1 MTTRIARF
9 ALLAAAL
16 AVYPTLT
23 SVAADKDKET
33 KPLPRKPGTFIT
45 AEEAGPDFAVQ
56 GEYEGEIAGKGKL
69 GAQVVALGDGKF
81 DVYFLTGGLPG
92 AGWDKKGRVKV
103 AAKTE
108 GGKTAI
114 SSKEFSGSITEG
126 ALSGKNEGGD
136 AFTLKRVV
144 RESPAAGAKPPE
156 GATIL
161 FDGTST
167 DAFGGGKIAEEKLLF
182 RGVNSKKPFGA
193 GKYHFEFRTPFQ
205 PKARGQGRGNS
216 GVYVI
221 GIEVQVLDS
230 FGLDG
235 KKDECGAFYSM
246 KTPDVNMCFPPLS
259 WQTYDIEIK
268 EGEKGE
274 SVATVIHNGV
284 KVHDNVV
291 IKKDKP
297 KPQTINLQDH
307 GDYVVYRNIWVLE
320 SK

>member
-1 MTTRIARF
+1 MTTRIARSL
-9 ALLAAAL
+9 LLATAL
-16 AVYPTLT
+16 GVFPALT
-23 SVAADKDKET
+23 SSAADKEKE
-33 KPLPRKPGTFIT
+33 KLPRKPGTFIT

-69 GAQVVALGDGKF
+69 GAQVVALGDSKF
-81 DVYFLTGGLPG
+81 DVYVLTGGLPG
-92 AGWDKKGRVKV
+92 AGWDKKGRVKI

-108 GGKTAI
+108 GDKTVFAG
-114 SSKEFSGSITEG
+114 KEFSGTIAEG
-126 ALSGKNEGGD
+126 TLSGKNEAGD

-144 RESPAAGAKPPE
+144 RLSPAAGAKPPE
-156 GATIL
+156 GATVL
-161 FDGTST
+161 FEGTST

-182 RGVNSKKPFGA
+182 RGVNSKKPFGV

-320 SK
+320 GK